1 MMTEGQAAR
10 GAAEGG
16 QIVMRIWT
24 SSDTMGKKHYA
35 LCMIGGILGIV
46 LLAMILICAGI
57 YVGFHERWQME
68 EISLALCLGVTALC
82 VGLAYR
88 LGQQSLK
95 NRLIFCLDEEDRLF
109 VVEAGKY
116 IRTGSGL
123 TGYISLAHRT
133 QKEIGELTAPGG
145 LLERGM
151 SREGSL
157 SGQEPQIISVE
168 QIREREKSYRVVC
181 RLKYPNQG
189 EGKRTYAI
197 MKGYEDENGLIWEL
211 ERRRKS

>member
-1 MMTEGQAAR
+1 MMAEGQAAR

-68 EISLALCLGVTALC
+68 EISLVLCLGVTAIC
-82 VGLAYR
+82 VGLAYW
-88 LGQQSLK
+88 LGQQSWR
-95 NRLIFCLDEEDRLF
+95 NRLIFCLDDEDRLF
-109 VVEAGKY
+109 MVEAGKY
-116 IRTGSGL
+116 VRVGSGL
-123 TGYISLAHRT
+123 AAYISLASGT
-133 QKEIGELTAPGG
+133 QKEIRELTAPGG

-151 SREGSL
+151 GRTGSL
-157 SGQEPQIISVE
+157 TGQEPQIVSVE

>member
-1 MMTEGQAAR
+1 
-10 GAAEGG
+10 
-16 QIVMRIWT
+16 
-24 SSDTMGKKHYA
+24 
-35 LCMIGGILGIV
+35 MIGGILGIV

-151 SREGSL
+151 SRATDYFRRADPGKGEKLPGGVSTEIPESGGRKTDVCDHEGL
-157 SGQEPQIISVE
+157 
-168 QIREREKSYRVVC
+168 
-181 RLKYPNQG
+181 
-189 EGKRTYAI
+189 
-197 MKGYEDENGLIWEL
+197 
-211 ERRRKS
+211 